1 MVVAI
6 TKCYT
11 GGFRGLASI
20 MLLWAAL
27 FLYGLGVLLI
37 LPSVVRRRP
46 ALPRVALVALAGGLL
61 LHGISL
67 ELAAVRLHH
76 LPITDVRAAVSFLA
90 FDVTLA
96 FFYRFT
102 CAIGLCPWV
111 SSCRP
116 LCFC

>member
-1 MVVAI
+1 
-6 TKCYT
+6 
-11 GGFRGLASI
+11 

-46 ALPRVALVALAGGLL
+46 ALPRAALAALAGGLL

-67 ELAAVRLHH
+67 ETAAVRLRH
-76 LPITDVRAAVSFLA
+76 LPITDVRAAISFLA

-96 FFYRFT
+96 FFLVYPAT
-102 CAIGLCPWV
+102 GLCRSA
-111 SSCRP
+111 SSCCP